1 MSQRQKSYWLLDNKY
16 IIFIT
21 LCSTHL
27 MKSVTVNKTITS
39 NFKYRKTVQ
48 ISAQRKLTN
57 LVTIKVSWLKYINAE
72 DQEILK
78 ANIGNA

>member
-1 MSQRQKSYWLLDNKY
+1 
-16 IIFIT
+16 
-21 LCSTHL
+21 

>member
-1 MSQRQKSYWLLDNKY
+1 
-16 IIFIT
+16 
-21 LCSTHL
+21 

-48 ISAQRKLTN
+48 ISAQRRLTN

-78 ANIGNA
+78 ANIGNV

>member
-1 MSQRQKSYWLLDNKY
+1 
-16 IIFIT
+16 
-21 LCSTHL
+21 

-39 NFKYRKTVQ
+39 NFKYRITIQ
-48 ISAQRKLTN
+48 ISAQRILTN

-72 DQEILK
+72 DKETLK